1 MPCARSL
8 GRAEAGDPSLK
19 LGSSSS
25 TYSFSTYLFKGDLGE
40 VSKISGGWIEKFIGG
55 LEATIEGIY
64 DSFEKSS
71 KTEKVNRKECK

>member
-25 TYSFSTYLFKGDLGE
+25 TYSFSTYLFEGDLGE
-40 VSKISGGWIEKFIGG
+40 VTKISGGWTKKSIRG
-55 LEATIEGIY
+55 LGETIERLCG
-64 DSFEKSS
+64 SSRKRS
-71 KTEKVNRKECK
+71 KTKEVDKEVQK

>member
-8 GRAEAGDPSLK
+8 GRAEAENPSLK

-40 VSKISGGWIEKFIGG
+40 VSKISGGWIEDREQ
-55 LEATIEGIY
+55 L
-64 DSFEKSS
+64 
-71 KTEKVNRKECK
+71 